1 MTSDRS
7 KIDDPS
13 EQDPVTMAD
22 ARPPAADTVV
32 QPDEVMFSP
41 AVRSEQACRG
51 SREAYARR
59 AAAGRFA
66 RELSADVMAFIAQ
79 RDSAYLATASADGQP
94 YVQHR
99 GGPPGFLQILND
111 HTLAFLD
118 YSGNRQF
125 ISIGHLAENER
136 AFLFLMDYA
145 NARRLKLW
153 GRAKVSSDPEL
164 MASLKPPA
172 GARRV
177 EHAIVFSV
185 LAWDWNCS
193 DHIPRLVPAGD

>member
-1 MTSDRS
+1 MSDVRS
-7 KIDDPS
+7 
-13 EQDPVTMAD
+13 
-22 ARPPAADTVV
+22 PAAAETVV

-41 AVRSEQACRG
+41 AVRTEQACRG

-59 AAAGRFA
+59 AAAGHFA
-66 RELSADVMAFIAQ
+66 RELSANAMAFIAA
-79 RDSAYLATASADGQP
+79 RDSAFLATASADGQP

-99 GGPPGFLQILND
+99 GGPPGFLKILDN
-111 HTLAFLD
+111 HTLAFPE
-118 YSGNRQF
+118 YPGNRQF

-145 NARRLKLW
+145 NALRLKLW
-153 GRAKVSSDPEL
+153 GQAKVSSDPEL
-164 MASLKPPA
+164 MASLRPFA
-172 GARRV
+172 GSRRV

-193 DHIPRLVPAGD
+193 DHIPRLVPAERAP

>member
-1 MTSDRS
+1 
-7 KIDDPS
+7 
-13 EQDPVTMAD
+13 MAD
-22 ARPPAADTVV
+22 ARPPAADGIV

-51 SREAYARR
+51 SREAHARR

-66 RELSADVMAFIAQ
+66 RELSTDAMAFIAQ

-99 GGPPGFLQILND
+99 GGPPGFLQMLND

-118 YSGNRQF
+118 YPGNKQF

-153 GRAKVSSDPEL
+153 GRAQVSNDPDL
-164 MASLKPPA
+164 IASLMPSA
-172 GARRV
+172 RSRRV
-177 EHAIVFSV
+177 EHAIVFTV

-193 DHIPRLVPAGD
+193 QHIPRLVPAEPPS

>member
-1 MTSDRS
+1 
-7 KIDDPS
+7 
-13 EQDPVTMAD
+13 MAD
-22 ARPPAADTVV
+22 ARPPAAETVV

-66 RELSADVMAFIAQ
+66 HELSVDVMAFIAQ

-118 YSGNRQF
+118 YPGNKQF
-125 ISIGHLAENER
+125 ISTGHLAENER

-153 GRAKVSSDPEL
+153 GRAQVSNDPEL
-164 MASLKPPA
+164 VASLMPSA
-172 GARRV
+172 GSSRV
-177 EHAIVFSV
+177 EHAIVFTV

-193 DHIPRLVPAGD
+193 QHIPRLIPAEPPS